1 MAYYHPQLVHFAIA
15 LLVVGVILRLISLA
29 GRPAFVAPAAFTL
42 LLVGTIA
49 ATLAVQSGVAA
60 HGPVERVPGSRD
72 AVVEHEEWGI
82 RTRNV
87 FFAVIAIEAVAFL
100 LWRSPRR
107 RMALIASGVVGL
119 AGLFCLY
126 EAGEHGGE
134 LVYAYAGGVGIRS
147 GDPADVERLL
157 LAGLYNGAQAERKA
171 GRAPEAAKLMAL
183 AGERHPNNAEVQLAA
198 AESLLLDRKD
208 APRGARQAARDPA
221 AAREP
226 IAAHPPRPLDRR
238 RARGVRAERRRRRGG
253 AGAAHRVSRRRAA
266 EAAAGRH
273 LSSSP
278 VLAGLMR

>member
-1 MAYYHPQLVHFAIA
+1 MAYFHPQLVHFAIA

-42 LLVGTIA
+42 LLVGTVA

-87 FFAVIAIEAVAFL
+87 FFAVMAIEAVAFA

-107 RMALIASGVVGL
+107 RLAYIASGVVGL
-119 AGLFCLY
+119 VGLLCLY
-126 EAGEHGGE
+126 EAGEHGGK

-171 GRAPEAAKLMAL
+171 GRAQEAAKLMAL
-183 AGERHPNNAEVQLAA
+183 AGERHPSNAEVQLAA

-208 APRGARQAARDPA
+208 APGAIEKLRAIQPPHENRSLRIRHGLLTADALEASGQKDGA
-221 AAREP
+221 AAVVQALLTEYP
-226 IAAHPPRPLDRR
+226 DV
-238 RARGVRAERRRRRGG
+238 ARLKQRLET
-253 AGAAHRVSRRRAA
+253 
-266 EAAAGRH
+266 
-273 LSSSP
+273 LK
-278 VLAGLMR
+278 